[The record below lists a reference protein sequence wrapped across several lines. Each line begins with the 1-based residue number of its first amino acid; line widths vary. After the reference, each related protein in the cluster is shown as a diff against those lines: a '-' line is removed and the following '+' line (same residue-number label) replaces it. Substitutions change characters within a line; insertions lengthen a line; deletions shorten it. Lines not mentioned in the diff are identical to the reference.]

1 MVGYLFGALGWYV
14 LAKVLVG
21 TPSRA
26 GAFLV
31 AFAVAWRLW
40 GSREPGPVLAG
51 FGLIFLSRV
60 AFEPTL
66 YPYYFGPALAF
77 LLVHEWLR
85 TGRPWRTLVVG
96 GGWVLWFETDP
107 WPWLWWTVSA
117 VLAVGLAWPAVRDL
131 ATSRRE
137 AQPEPAPAPA

>member
-1 MVGYLFGALGWYV
+1 MSASTSS
-14 LAKVLVG
+14 LVG
-21 TPSRA
+21 TPIRL
-26 GAFLV
+26 G
-31 AFAVAWRLW
+31 AVAWRLW

-51 FGLIFLSRV
+51 IGLIFLSRV

-107 WPWLWWTVSA
+107 WPWLWWTVTA
-117 VLAVGLAWPAVRDL
+117 VLVVILAWPALRELVAR
-131 ATSRRE
+131 SRRPVR
-137 AQPEPAPAPA
+137 AVS